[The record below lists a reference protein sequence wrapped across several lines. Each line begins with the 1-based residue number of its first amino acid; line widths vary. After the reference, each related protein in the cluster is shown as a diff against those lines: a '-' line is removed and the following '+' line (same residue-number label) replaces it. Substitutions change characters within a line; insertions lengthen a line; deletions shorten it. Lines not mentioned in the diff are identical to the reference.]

1 MVICESHQVASKND
15 ADTIVGVNVN
25 EDCIALAAMSRN
37 VSVKEQRH
45 EFFTKRKR
53 MQKAKQTAFETVMQ
67 TVEPDYVHDC
77 LHKVS
82 QFSSPVIVFE
92 YLKDMR
98 ESIDYGTRIN
108 YCLHSLAF
116 HSLREMWS
124 TSLRGT
130 RSRQMRL
137 TQSTRAS
144 DARER
149 SASTQNGRI
158 ETRSGSNTSSAS
170 SKTIA
175 TERWRCA

>member
-1 MVICESHQVASKND
+1 MVTHESHQVASKND

-92 YLKDMR
+92 YLKICGSPSTTVR
-98 ESIDYGTRIN
+98 GLIVAST
-108 YCLHSLAF
+108 HSHF
-116 HSLREMWS
+116 IPSERWWS

-130 RSRQMRL
+130 GSRQMRL
-137 TQSTRAS
+137 TQNTRAS

-149 SASTQNGRI
+149 SASTQNGGI
-158 ETRSGSNTSSAS
+158 ETRSGSNASSAS